1 MNANDPLWPYLL
13 FLPQDPRTRDEFI
26 RTILASRLARN
37 VFLSFDE
44 ESKVYQRDLIH
55 NLPHSNKS
63 ILKYLEKLGDFGL
76 ITTNTAVR
84 GGKRVVYHELTD
96 KGQGIASFFFKELPS
111 DLGDLTASLLEN
123 YILRLVTLY
132 RNQGMPESAI
142 FDIFTRIRGLTIL
155 NGSIEY
161 DNPDVALFGA
171 SAFYSEI
178 NCDRLP
184 DAGGVSS
191 CSMPL
196 RYPGGPSVELALV
209 LAADGHKVTFGS
221 VVGNDQHGYNVI
233 SDLVQQNVDVTQIEV
248 ADNRRTNETLILHD
262 KQGSRFLIGYS
273 EKSALSLSSLQ
284 QIPWTVLSRS
294 KVVYIGEVFVE
305 VALSI
310 ATEANASSIP
320 VVYQPS
326 IPFLEMGLN
335 ILEPIFRQTDLL
347 ILSLQAWKYITSKTE
362 DAPTNHLL
370 SLVKGSILARVT
382 EKKYSLFSKS
392 QKKITRPCR
401 SQKSGISQFFVAKIL
416 DGIIGG
422 LDIQKSFNRAVD
434 LESS

>member
-1 MNANDPLWPYLL
+1 M
-13 FLPQDPRTRDEFI
+13 
-26 RTILASRLARN
+26 
-37 VFLSFDE
+37 
-44 ESKVYQRDLIH
+44 
-55 NLPHSNKS
+55 
-63 ILKYLEKLGDFGL
+63 
-76 ITTNTAVR
+76 
-84 GGKRVVYHELTD
+84 
-96 KGQGIASFFFKELPS
+96 
-111 DLGDLTASLLEN
+111 
-123 YILRLVTLY
+123 
-132 RNQGMPESAI
+132 
-142 FDIFTRIRGLTIL
+142 
-155 NGSIEY
+155 
-161 DNPDVALFGA
+161 
-171 SAFYSEI
+171 
-178 NCDRLP
+178 
-184 DAGGVSS
+184 
-191 CSMPL
+191 
-196 RYPGGPSVELALV
+196 
-209 LAADGHKVTFGS
+209 
-221 VVGNDQHGYNVI
+221 
-233 SDLVQQNVDVTQIEV
+233 
-248 ADNRRTNETLILHD
+248 
-262 KQGSRFLIGYS
+262 
-273 EKSALSLSSLQ
+273 
-284 QIPWTVLSRS
+284 
-294 KVVYIGEVFVE
+294 YIGEVFVE

-310 ATEANASSIP
+310 ATEANASSIT